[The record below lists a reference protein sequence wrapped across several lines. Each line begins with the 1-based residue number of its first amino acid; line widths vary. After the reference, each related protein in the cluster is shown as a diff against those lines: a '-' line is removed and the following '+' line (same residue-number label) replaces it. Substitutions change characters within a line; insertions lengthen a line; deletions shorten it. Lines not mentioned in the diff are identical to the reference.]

1 MKNDEKSKINFDKVI
16 GTANTGM
23 STEDIMS
30 FFRNSPL
37 MDRIDLDT
45 ARVPACEMREI
56 DTSEMW
62 SCDSENIITE
72 IIFISCSSQ

>member
-56 DTSEMW
+56 DTFHAPLSKIPINVNNE
-62 SCDSENIITE
+62 ENKE
-72 IIFISCSSQ
+72 